1 MQHTAMTFTLQ
12 HTGVCV
18 IAINTWPL
26 TTAHVK
32 GRSSR
37 HLFQCQQTQVH
48 EGTHRNIL
56 QLKIEQIDRSAG
68 TQTVI
73 QHICNCLY
81 TFHAHPQCP
90 PINAHVEKTC
100 NCICDCTGLQTTY
113 AHKRYININLY
124 SNNQYITWYIQTN
137 DVTQG
142 NTYVRGTHTQAM
154 PFSLP
159 HTLRSLSDSGAF
171 SPVLDWF

>member
-12 HTGVCV
+12 HKGVCV

-26 TTAHVK
+26 TTAHFK

-90 PINAHVEKTC
+90 LINAHVEKTC

-113 AHKRYININLY
+113 AHEIDILILIYTPTINI
-124 SNNQYITWYIQTN
+124 SHDTSKQMMSRKEIHMFEAH
-137 DVTQG
+137 
-142 NTYVRGTHTQAM
+142 THKQCL
-154 PFSLP
+154 SHC
-159 HTLRSLSDSGAF
+159 HTH
-171 SPVLDWF
+171 